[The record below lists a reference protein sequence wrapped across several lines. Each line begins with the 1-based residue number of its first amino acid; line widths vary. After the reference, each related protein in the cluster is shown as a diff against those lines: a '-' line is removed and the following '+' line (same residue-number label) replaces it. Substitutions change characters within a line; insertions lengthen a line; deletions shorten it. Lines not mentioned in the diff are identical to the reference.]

1 MAMDSCYRVATR
13 GSKLAIIQT
22 EILTRNL
29 RKLDSS
35 LKCDLIKIKSSGDIN
50 KNKLL
55 FSVNEKGVF
64 EKEVDRAVLEER
76 ADFAVHSIKD
86 IPTELDDELV
96 IASILKRDNPN
107 DVLIGKS
114 KLNLE
119 QLEPNSYVGTS
130 SLRRAVQIKRKNP
143 KVTVIPIRGNVENR
157 IKKCINGSLD
167 ALVLAE
173 AGIRRL
179 DMINLIVQR
188 FDCLDFLP
196 APGQGAI
203 GVVCRRDNKKIL
215 NMLLKIEDKAT
226 RYAIDAERSLI
237 HYLNAGCRF
246 PVGAIALP
254 NLRTNRI
261 VLHVSVFSADGSKS
275 INLKKS
281 DILANSSLLGRDIA
295 NDLLSSGAADF
306 ANEWSVALE
315 KWSSQK

>member
-1 MAMDSCYRVATR
+1 VATR
-13 GSKLAIIQT
+13 GSKLALIQT
-22 EILTRNL
+22 EILANNL
-29 RKLDSS
+29 RKLDPS
-35 LKCDLIKIKSSGDIN
+35 LKCDIIKIKSSGDIN

-64 EKEVDRAVLEER
+64 EKEVDRAVLEGK

-96 IASILKRDNPN
+96 IGSILRREKPN

-114 KLNLE
+114 NQRLE
-119 QLEPNSYVGTS
+119 ELEPNSHVGTS
-130 SLRRAVQIKRKNP
+130 SLRRAVQIRRKNP
-143 KVTVIPIRGNVENR
+143 NVKVIPIRGNVENR
-157 IKKCINGSLD
+157 IKKCINGSFD

-203 GVVCRRDNKKIL
+203 GIVCRRDNNKIL
-215 NMLLKIEDKAT
+215 NMLQKIEDRPT

-261 VLHVSVFSADGSKS
+261 ILHASVFSADGSQS

-281 DILANSSLLGRDIA
+281 DLIANSSQVGRDLA

-306 ANEWSVALE
+306 ADEWRTALE
-315 KWSSQK
+315 KWNSQK

>member
-1 MAMDSCYRVATR
+1 MNSNYRVATR
-13 GSKLAIIQT
+13 GSKLAIVQT

-35 LKCDLIKIKSSGDIN
+35 LKCDIIKIKSSGDIN

-96 IASILKRDNPN
+96 IASILKRENPN

-143 KVTVIPIRGNVENR
+143 NVKVIPIRGNVESR
-157 IKKCINGSLD
+157 VRKCINGHFD

-173 AGIRRL
+173 AGLRRL
-179 DMINLIVQR
+179 DMSDLIVQR
-188 FDCLDFLP
+188 FNCLDFIP

-203 GVVCRRDNKKIL
+203 GIVCRKDNKKIL
-215 NMLLKIEDKAT
+215 SILQAIEDRPT
-226 RYAIDAERSLI
+226 RFAIDAERSLI
-237 HYLNAGCRF
+237 RHLNAGCRF
-246 PVGAIALP
+246 PVGAIAIP
-254 NLRTNRI
+254 NLRTKRI
-261 VLHVSVFSADGSKS
+261 VLHASVFSADGSQS
-275 INLKKS
+275 IKGKKS
-281 DILANSSLLGRDIA
+281 DVITNSSHIGRELA
-295 NDLLSSGAADF
+295 NDLLARGAADF
-306 ANEWSVALE
+306 AKEWRHALE
-315 KWSSQK
+315 KWNSQK

>member
-1 MAMDSCYRVATR
+1 MATR
-13 GSKLAIIQT
+13 GSKLALIQT
-22 EILTRNL
+22 EILAHNL
-29 RKLDSS
+29 RKLDPS
-35 LKCDLIKIKSSGDIN
+35 LKCDIIKIKSSGDIN

-64 EKEVDRAVLEER
+64 EKEVDRTVLEGK

-86 IPTELDDELV
+86 IPTELDDKLV
-96 IASILKRDNPN
+96 IGSILRREKPN

-114 KLNLE
+114 NQRLE
-119 QLEPNSYVGTS
+119 ELEPNSHIGTS
-130 SLRRAVQIKRKNP
+130 SLRRAVQIRRKNP
-143 KVTVIPIRGNVENR
+143 NVKVIPIRGNVENR
-157 IKKCINGSLD
+157 IKKCINGSFD

-173 AGIRRL
+173 AGIARL
-179 DMINLIVQR
+179 DLINLIVQR

-203 GVVCRRDNKKIL
+203 GIVCRRDNKKIL
-215 NMLLKIEDKAT
+215 NMLQKIEDRPT

-261 VLHVSVFSADGSKS
+261 ILHASVFSADGSQS

-281 DILANSSLLGRDIA
+281 DLIANSSQVGRDLA

-306 ANEWSVALE
+306 ADEWRTALE
-315 KWSSQK
+315 KWNSQK

>member
-1 MAMDSCYRVATR
+1 MATR
-13 GSKLAIIQT
+13 GSKLALIQT
-22 EILTRNL
+22 EILAHNL
-29 RKLDSS
+29 RKLDPS
-35 LKCDLIKIKSSGDIN
+35 LKCDIIKIKSSGDIN

-64 EKEVDRAVLEER
+64 EKEVDRTVLEGK

-96 IASILKRDNPN
+96 IGSILRREKPN

-114 KLNLE
+114 NQRLE
-119 QLEPNSYVGTS
+119 ELEPNSHIGTS
-130 SLRRAVQIKRKNP
+130 SLRRAVQIRRKNP
-143 KVTVIPIRGNVENR
+143 NVKVIPIRGNVENR
-157 IKKCINGSLD
+157 IKKCINGSFD

-173 AGIRRL
+173 AGIARL
-179 DMINLIVQR
+179 DLINLIVQR

-203 GVVCRRDNKKIL
+203 GIVCRRDNKKIL
-215 NMLLKIEDKAT
+215 NMLQKIEDRPT

-261 VLHVSVFSADGSKS
+261 ILHASVFSADGSQS

-281 DILANSSLLGRDIA
+281 DLIANSSQVGRDLA

-306 ANEWSVALE
+306 ADEWRTALE
-315 KWSSQK
+315 KWNSQK